1 MGFRKPADANNI
13 IGQIQSLVAEAAS
26 GYNDGWTA
34 SSCKQELYK
43 IKCYLEDVYPQL
55 PRFTDE
61 VEWEK
66 ERLADLLKRKS

>member
-13 IGQIQSLVAEAAS
+13 IGQIRSLVAEAAS

-55 PRFTDE
+55 PRFADE